1 MALTLIVLAVAGAA
15 AVAVG
20 AAMVLFPAGLI
31 VGGVEA
37 VAAAYVAAYLTAK
50 RS

>member
-1 MALTLIVLAVAGAA
+1 MALTFALLAILGAA

-20 AAMVLFPAGLI
+20 AGMIFLPAGLI